1 MKRKIRIA
9 TLLITIPLVGISL
22 AGCALGTSPEQKNE
36 SADLPT
42 DKDLIS
48 TYVLQI
54 EHYEELIQRLEN
66 DLLYIKEENYIT
78 AAEYQQK
85 IKELEA
91 ALNALSSK
99 NEIPDTP
106 HTGTLDKNDN
116 EVINP
121 PSDLSVTS
129 FSISEID
136 GKLTVTGYSGNQT
149 ELDIPSQIDGS
160 ALASIGESAFADS
173 NIKKITLPDTVTT
186 IGWFAFSGCKELREI
201 TIPESVSL
209 IGYGAFDGCSSDL
222 VIVCAP
228 NSYAERYAQ
237 SWGIAYRYD

>member
-22 AGCALGTSPEQKNE
+22 FGCAARTSPEQKNE

-54 EHYEELIQRLEN
+54 EHYEELIHRLEN

-78 AAEYQQK
+78 TAEYQQK
-85 IKELEA
+85 IKELET
-91 ALNALSSK
+91 ALNALSSE

-129 FSISEID
+129 FSISESD

-149 ELDIPSQIDGS
+149 ELTLPSQIDGLEIV
-160 ALASIGESAFADS
+160 AIGESAFAGS
-173 NIKKITLPDTVTT
+173 NVFKLTIPNTVTT
-186 IGWFAFSGCKELREI
+186 IDWFAFSGCKDLIEI
-201 TIPESVSL
+201 TIPSSVTL

-222 VIVCAP
+222 VIICSP